1 MSYSQSGKKQG
12 FTLLEIIVVLVI
24 LSIVAVGFSDTI
36 FYGVRNYFFSREA
49 DQLAQKAQLALA
61 RINKEL
67 VDAKSI
73 SDADMSSVQYKQ
85 AKGDE
90 YRIELSENA
99 VNMRGINPQMDARP
113 LIDGLAENN
122 GGKNFL
128 TYYKTGGGITPRAA
142 ATAPDWAVTTR
153 GQSPHTTGWKTA
165 TGITFVLKLSA
176 HHPPTRIR

>member
-49 DQLAQKAQLALA
+49 NQLAQKAQLALA

-128 TYYKTGGGITPRAA
+128 TYYKTGGGAWSPETDSINDLALIKVNIVLAFSGTDDLSFETSIAPR
-142 ATAPDWAVTTR
+142 PL
-153 GQSPHTTGWKTA
+153 P
-165 TGITFVLKLSA
+165 VLPK
-176 HHPPTRIR
+176 IND

>member
-99 VNMRGINPQMDARP
+99 VNMRGINPQMAARP
-113 LIDGLAENN
+113 PIDGLAANN
-122 GGKNFL
+122 GGKNLL
-128 TYYKTGGGITPRAA
+128 TN
-142 ATAPDWAVTTR
+142 
-153 GQSPHTTGWKTA
+153 
-165 TGITFVLKLSA
+165 
-176 HHPPTRIR
+176 